1 MLLEQ
6 IVNNGEHSKG
16 AWSQFERKL
25 LCHEKK
31 KQAKNLITRQKG
43 IDHERFQHECI
54 HGNEGEVDTLL
65 RQRGYQAPTPHKHF
79 FWNAC
84 FDVLSH
90 FLHGPQK
97 KKKKNQYLISQPN
110 GRLGRGLSK
119 NS

>member
-1 MLLEQ
+1 MGN
-6 IVNNGEHSKG
+6 ISKVPEV
-16 AWSQFERKL
+16 SLKESFSVM
-25 LCHEKK
+25 KK
-31 KQAKNLITRQKG
+31 MKQAKNLITRQKG

-97 KKKKNQYLISQPN
+97 KKKKKINI
-110 GRLGRGLSK
+110 
-119 NS
+119 

>member
-6 IVNNGEHSKG
+6 IVNNGEHFKG

-54 HGNEGEVDTLL
+54 HGIEGEVDTLL

-79 FWNAC
+79 FEMP
-84 FDVLSH
+84 VLMCSLT
-90 FLHGPQK
+90 FCMVLK
-97 KKKKNQYLISQPN
+97 KKKKSISNFSAQWQTWKRPQ
-110 GRLGRGLSK
+110 
-119 NS
+119 